1 MSSTWI
7 ILSIVGA
14 VIIVALAVVAGIL
27 QYKVHKLK
35 QARKAQES
43 ALQAESDAQRE
54 RINKSIQVIAH
65 SVGSDDITLTE
76 ASIRISVLLDS
87 LGVDDEV
94 REEFSAFY
102 ELKGATEHIPFLD
115 AWKALSKKE
124 QFRFDRER
132 ATQEQFH
139 EKAVVDAAKRI
150 RGRRF

>member
-27 QYKVHKLK
+27 QYKVHKLN

-54 RINKSIQVIAH
+54 SIQVIAH
-65 SVGSDDITLTE
+65 AVGSDDITLTE

-87 LGVDDEV
+87 LGIEDEV

-115 AWKALSKKE
+115 AWKTLSKKE
-124 QFRFDRER
+124 KFRYDRER
-132 ATQEQFH
+132 TTQEQFH

-150 RGRRF
+150 RGRNF

>member
-7 ILSIVGA
+7 ILSILGA
-14 VIIVALAVVAGIL
+14 VIIVALAIVAGVL
-27 QYKVHKLK
+27 QYKVHKLN
-35 QARKAQES
+35 QVRKAE
-43 ALQAESDAQRE
+43 AEAMQAESEAQRE

-65 SVGSDDITLTE
+65 AVGSDDITLTE

-87 LGVDDEV
+87 LGVEDDV

-102 ELKGATEHIPFLD
+102 ELKTATEHIPFLD

-124 QFRFDRER
+124 KFHFDRER
-132 ATQEQFH
+132 TTQEQFH

-150 RGRRF
+150 RGRNF

>member
-27 QYKVHKLK
+27 QYKVHKLN

-54 RINKSIQVIAH
+54 RSIQVIAH
-65 SVGSDDITLTE
+65 AVGSDDITLTE

-87 LGVDDEV
+87 LGIEDEV

-115 AWKALSKKE
+115 AWKTLSKKE
-124 QFRFDRER
+124 KFRYDRER
-132 ATQEQFH
+132 TTQEQFH

-150 RGRRF
+150 RGRNF